1 MLPVFCKKNEYWKNK
16 QTDKQT
22 NKHDAFIRCFYSSDK
37 FGSLVFFVCFFF
49 TGVALNM
56 CSNKVDNFNS
66 YVKCISYIIII
77 EKALSFL
84 YVNIHQK
91 QYQVSNNDFTA
102 VWQVVWQVNSNMGAG
117 VRPEFQSL

>member
-1 MLPVFCKKNEYWKNK
+1 
-16 QTDKQT
+16 
-22 NKHDAFIRCFYSSDK
+22 
-37 FGSLVFFVCFFF
+37 
-49 TGVALNM
+49 M

-66 YVKCISYIIII
+66 YHGYVKYISYIIII